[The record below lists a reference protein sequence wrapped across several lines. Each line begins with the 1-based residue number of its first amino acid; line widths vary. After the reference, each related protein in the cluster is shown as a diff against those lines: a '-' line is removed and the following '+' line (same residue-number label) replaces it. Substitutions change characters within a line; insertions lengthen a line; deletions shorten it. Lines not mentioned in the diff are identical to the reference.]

1 MELDY
6 WRGSKNLLYYLMTKG
21 VMKMTEG
28 QIIDIARETI
38 WLIIKCSAP
47 MLAVSLIVG
56 LLISIFQTV
65 TSIQEQTLTF
75 LPKLFA
81 IFLMIILT
89 GNWMMKNIANFM
101 IVLAQNFSQYLQ

>member
-1 MELDY
+1 
-6 WRGSKNLLYYLMTKG
+6 
-21 VMKMTEG
+21 MTEG